1 MKKLATL
8 VLAIAMLLSLVTSAS
23 AAAIDK
29 KTVVIATAQEPTVF
43 FCQDQEFSSNQAKDS
58 PVLFQIYEC
67 LLWMDEQG
75 VCQPWLATGYE
86 MSADG
91 MEYVFTLRDDVYFHN
106 NEKMTAK
113 DVAFTYKLCMEKNK
127 TLTTNL
133 LINLKDVEVLDD
145 THVKFILTAPFA
157 GFPAETSARVGF
169 IINEKYYNEVGS
181 AGYNDAP
188 VGTGPYT
195 FVNRVTGQEVVL
207 KAFDQYWAGKASIE
221 NIILRPINNISTQ
234 FISLRTGDI
243 DVINS
248 ADVASCLQL
257 TERDPLVWISIPSAM
272 RVNMFFNVRPGSG
285 SPLENDENL
294 RKAIVTAV
302 NKQDLIVG
310 VLHGEGAPL
319 DMSCMPAYTGA
330 PDAGTYTPA
339 MSFDVEKAKEY
350 LAASNYKGQELRIIC
365 QAGTNY
371 DKAAQIIQGHLMA
384 VGIKAAVVA
393 TDSGTYTASSLA
405 GDFEMSINGTSSS
418 LFDWSSCNTEYRIQA
433 QIGPAYPGEFTEKL
447 DKLSADANVAVDIS
461 ERKAITAQ
469 IISIANENAFICPL
483 YNATSTMAF
492 NNELE
497 GITLNP
503 NNAWRVYNWN
513 WK

>member
-1 MKKLATL
+1 MKKLLAL
-8 VLAIAMLLSLVTSAS
+8 VLVAIMALSLTVSAS
-23 AAAIDK
+23 AAAVDK

-43 FCQDQEFSSNQAKDS
+43 FCQDQNYSSNQAKDS

-86 MSADG
+86 MSEDG
-91 MEYVFTLRDDVYFHN
+91 LEYVFTLRDDVYFHN
-106 NEKMTAK
+106 GEKMTAQ
-113 DVAFTYKLCMEKNK
+113 DVAFTYKLCMEKNL
-127 TLTTNL
+127 TLTRNL
-133 LINLKDVEVLDD
+133 LINLADVEVLDD
-145 THVKFILTAPFA
+145 THVKFILSEPFA

-181 AGYNDAP
+181 EGYNNAP

-195 FVNRVTGQEVVL
+195 FVSRVTGQEITL
-207 KAFDQYWAGKASIE
+207 KAFDNYWGGKAAIE
-221 NIILRPINNISTQ
+221 TVIIRPISNIATQ
-234 FISLRTGDI
+234 FISLRTGDL

-248 ADVASCLQL
+248 ADVASCQQL
-257 TERDPLVWISIPSAM
+257 TARDPVTWISVPSAM
-272 RVNMFFNVRPGSG
+272 RVHITFNMRPGLN
-285 SPLENDENL
+285 SPLEDENL
-294 RKAIVTAV
+294 RKAIVSAI
-302 NKQDLIVG
+302 NKDDIIEG
-310 VLHGEGAPL
+310 VLKGEGAPL

-330 PDAGTYTPA
+330 PEAGTYTP
-339 MSFDVEKAKEY
+339 SLEYNVEKAKEY
-350 LAASNYKGQELRIIC
+350 LAASNYDGRELRIIC

-371 DKAAQIIQGHLMA
+371 DKAAQIIQGQLLA

-393 TDSGTYTASSLA
+393 TDSGTFTASSTA
-405 GDFEMSINGTSSS
+405 GDFEMGINGTSSS

-433 QIGPAYPGEFTEKL
+433 VYGPAYPGEYAQIL
-447 DKLSADANVAVDIS
+447 DDLCAQANVATDPA

-469 IISIANENAFICPL
+469 IINENAFNAPL
-483 YNATSTMAF
+483 YNSTSTSAF

-503 NNAWRVYNWN
+503 NNAWRVYNWS